1 MKNLYVLTA
10 TRKNG
15 DSFDVKVTF
24 DKVEAVQAY
33 ESDYNHLTE
42 MEKSSYEYV
51 LWTYRYEGT
60 EESATAAWTEMLD
73 EDMTNDEYIIETE
86 VMTE

>member
-10 TRKNG
+10 TRKNS

-24 DKVEAVQAY
+24 DKVEVIKAY
-33 ESDYNHLTE
+33 ENDYNRLTE
-42 MEKSSYEYV
+42 TEKSLYEYV
-51 LWTYRYEGT
+51 LRTYCYEGT
-60 EESATAAWTEMLD
+60 EESATAAWAEMLD
-73 EDMTNDEYIIETE
+73 EDMTNDEYVIETE

>member
-24 DKVEAVQAY
+24 DKAEAVQAY

-60 EESATAAWTEMLD
+60 EESATAAWAEMLD